1 VDAQHLILE
10 GKEEDLEGDIEE
22 EEEDNL
28 LINSEKIII
37 KIVIVTIKLQQVYLI
52 YLRSN

>member
-37 KIVIVTIKLQQVYLI
+37 KIVKMQKLIK
-52 YLRSN
+52 SKNS